1 MADREVLLT
10 DITAWARRADPVEV
24 EIVFAACARA
34 LLAVG
39 RTRARLLALVNE
51 HTPPA
56 GASER

>member
-1 MADREVLLT
+1 MADQEVLLT

-34 LLAVG
+34 LLAIG
-39 RTRARLLALVNE
+39 RTRAHLCQVVDGLL
-51 HTPPA
+51 PPR

>member
-1 MADREVLLT
+1 MADPEVLLT

-24 EIVFAACARA
+24 EIVFTACARA

-39 RTRARLLALVNE
+39 RTRARLIAILARHE
-51 HTPPA
+51 GPA